1 MKRHKRSYLLFEFAI
16 LVLAIGALGPAQLP
30 VLAQHGGGHGGGG
43 GHSSGFGGGGA
54 HAAGF
59 GGSRPAAS
67 HPNSHP
73 ASSSSRTPVNAA
85 RIPSHDSLPPG
96 MVGALNRA
104 ASSQS
109 GKGNAEFAGPPEHT
123 TIGFPPIAGSA
134 TTFPTAPV
142 RSGPLSFSGEG
153 HQIWQNAAPSAS
165 SGASATA
172 RPPAGMVRPVPPH
185 IIHQP
190 PSGYGPG
197 VYYPFYGL
205 YGFYPLFGFG
215 YGYGFGLGCDP
226 LDPTMFGCPGYGY
239 GYGPGYWNGPDNDN
253 GYGPESGYGVYGQYP
268 PALDNG
274 EPPSTNGLEPNSPD
288 DNSGD
293 NSNVPYDVNAHNSW
307 QNPPDADTAVAQTK
321 PAAPHSVLYLRDGT
335 NFEVGD
341 YWVADGKLHYVTNYG
356 GENSVDLGQVDI
368 QRSVDANA
376 SRGLN
381 FSLHPAT
388 PTPLTPPPSTDNARP
403 AQQQQ

>member
-1 MKRHKRSYLLFEFAI
+1 MKRHMRSYLVFEFAI
-16 LVLAIGALGPAQLP
+16 VVLAIGALGPAQRP

-54 HAAGF
+54 HAAGYS
-59 GGSRPAAS
+59 GSHPAAS
-67 HPNSHP
+67 HPTSRSS
-73 ASSSSRTPVNAA
+73 SSSSRTQVNAA

-109 GKGNAEFAGPPEHT
+109 AKRTSESAGPPEHT
-123 TIGFPPIAGSA
+123 TIGFPPIAGGA

-142 RSGPLSFSGEG
+142 RSGPLSFSGQG
-153 HQIWQNAAPSAS
+153 HEIWQNGAQS
-165 SGASATA
+165 SSATA
-172 RPPAGMVRPVPPH
+172 NGVAGVVRPIRPPIHRPPP
-185 IIHQP
+185 
-190 PSGYGPG
+190 GYGPG
-197 VYYPFYGL
+197 GFFPYYGL

-215 YGYGFGLGCDP
+215 YGYGFGPGCDP
-226 LDPTMFGCPGYGY
+226 NDPTMFGCGPYGY
-239 GYGPGYWNGPDNDN
+239 GYGPGYWNAPDNGN
-253 GYGPESGYGVYGQYP
+253 GYGPDNSYGAYGQYSP
-268 PALDNG
+268 SPDNG

-293 NSNVPYDVNAHNSW
+293 NSNAPYDVNAHNSW
-307 QNPPDADTAVAQTK
+307 QNPPDADSATAPAK
-321 PAAPHSVLYLRDGT
+321 PAAPNSVLYLRDGT

-341 YWVADGKLHYVTNYG
+341 YWVADGKLHYVTSYG

-381 FSLHPAT
+381 FSLHPAQS
-388 PTPLTPPPSTDNARP
+388 TPLTPPPSTDNAPP